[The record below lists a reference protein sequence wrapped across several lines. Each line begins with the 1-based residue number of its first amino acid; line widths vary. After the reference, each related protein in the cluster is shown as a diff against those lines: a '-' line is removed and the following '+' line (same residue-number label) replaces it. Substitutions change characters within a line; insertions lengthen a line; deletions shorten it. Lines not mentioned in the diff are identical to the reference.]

1 MKRPT
6 PISRQRGATL
16 LEVLV
21 AVLVLAIG
29 LLGVAALQ
37 ASALRSNQSA
47 FERSQAVMM
56 SYSMLDAMRSN
67 ANVARTGGYNIGF
80 TCDPPGGGG
89 RVGDDIQRWITGLQ
103 AGLGAGTCGRIQCGA
118 NTCDIEVRWDDSRA
132 LDGDAEQTLTT
143 TTRL

>member
-1 MKRPT
+1 MSSTNLR
-6 PISRQRGATL
+6 RQRGATL

-47 FERSQAVMM
+47 FERSQAVIAT
-56 SYSMLDAMRSN
+56 YSMLDAMRSN
-67 ANVARTGGYNIGF
+67 ANVARAGGYNLDF
-80 TCDPPGGGG
+80 TCAVPAGGG
-89 RVGDDIQRWITGLQ
+89 RVGDDQQRWLQGLED
-103 AGLGAGTCGRIQCGA
+103 GLGEGTCGRIACAA
-118 NTCDIEVRWDDSRA
+118 NTCTIEVRWDDSRA
-132 LDGDAEQTLTT
+132 LDGDEEQILST